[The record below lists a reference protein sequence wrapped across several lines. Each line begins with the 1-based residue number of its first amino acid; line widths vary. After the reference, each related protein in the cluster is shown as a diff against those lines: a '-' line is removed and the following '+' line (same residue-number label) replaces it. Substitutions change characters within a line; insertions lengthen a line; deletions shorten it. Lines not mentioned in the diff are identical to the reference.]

1 MSKNNKKLIKAF
13 QASVI
18 NGLQSNK
25 HKKDK
30 KIIKNLEKSAI
41 AFWASDS
48 NGLQRI
54 QNKRARITEKILY
67 TENSRSII

>member
-1 MSKNNKKLIKAF
+1 MA
-13 QASVI
+13 
-18 NGLQSNK
+18 
-25 HKKDK
+25 
-30 KIIKNLEKSAI
+30 NLEKLAI

-67 TENSRSII
+67 TENSITIV